1 MSNKENTQELVN
13 EKGDAFEIDKADHIN
28 FEPAPNTILAV
39 PVTEKKKSSGLIL
52 PDSVGKESNPTPI
65 GKIIAL
71 GENIPENLKDCD
83 FTLEEGDFIYIDG
96 RYMNFVQVD
105 DVKCLL
111 LMVDGILGKI
121 PQNGMT
127 ETDD

>member
-1 MSNKENTQELVN
+1 MNKQDKKEIVN

-39 PVTEKKKSSGLIL
+39 PVTEKKKASGLYL
-52 PDSVGKESNPTPI
+52 PESVGREDNPTPI
-65 GKIIAL
+65 GRIISV
-71 GENIPENLKDCD
+71 GENVPEQLKDRTFSIEEDD
-83 FTLEEGDFIYIDG
+83 FVYIDA

-111 LMVDGILGKI
+111 LMVDGVLGKV
-121 PQNGMT
+121 PTDSMT
-127 ETDD
+127 EADD